1 MLRTNVRALTNLGG
15 AIIVASWAI
24 GRLNARRIARVPQEE
39 VEAIGGRLRTSARD
53 RPEQLKKSL
62 KMPIWREANT
72 TSPEAEEE
80 NAAEGEASPQAE
92 EEAAAA
98 AVARTRVKL
107 LKHQHKHS
115 SNSSLH
121 REQARQLQRTL
132 QRSTN
137 RHSSSRKRR
146 SRQSAFSP

>member
-1 MLRTNVRALTNLGG
+1 M
-15 AIIVASWAI
+15 ASWAI

-62 KMPIWREANT
+62 KMPIWREAST

-92 EEAAAA
+92 EEAAAVAA

-107 LKHQHKHS
+107 LKHQHRLS

-137 RHSSSRKRR
+137 QHSSSRKRR
-146 SRQSAFSP
+146 SRQSAFPP